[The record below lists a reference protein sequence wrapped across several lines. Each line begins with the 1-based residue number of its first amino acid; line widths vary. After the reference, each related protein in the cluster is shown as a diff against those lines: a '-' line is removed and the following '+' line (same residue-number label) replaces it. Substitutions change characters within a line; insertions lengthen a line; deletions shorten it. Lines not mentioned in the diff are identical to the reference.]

1 MSKDILNSILLGTEL
16 PAFPGGPQAYPS
28 VLPPAQAT
36 ISEPFLTPLFLSYNT
51 FISNS
56 SWLETDL
63 ESNHFSSPPL
73 SLSRHKLTSLLNY
86 CKSLTGIPTS
96 TLPDPHPLQFTVNT
110 ATRVIFQNISQ
121 IMTLLY
127 SKSSSSSLF
136 NSEFEAKTS
145 PWLRKPCM
153 ISPPPSPPWLWLPKL
168 SVLTAPALFTNPVY
182 CPRSLYWRLPE
193 TLLHHTC
200 MLPQTSPCWLKCH
213 LKMRPDLTTV
223 FKKINSHRRHII
235 IPNSPYFTL
244 FFLFSR
250 ALFTL

>member
-51 FISNS
+51 FIRNS

-73 SLSRHKLTSLLNY
+73 SLSRYKLTSLLNY
-86 CKSLTGIPTS
+86 CKSLIGIPTS

-121 IMTLLY
+121 IMILLY

-153 ISPPPSPPWLWLPKL
+153 ISPPPSPP
-168 SVLTAPALFTNPVY
+168 
-182 CPRSLYWRLPE
+182 
-193 TLLHHTC
+193 
-200 MLPQTSPCWLKCH
+200 
-213 LKMRPDLTTV
+213 
-223 FKKINSHRRHII
+223 
-235 IPNSPYFTL
+235 
-244 FFLFSR
+244 
-250 ALFTL
+250 

>member
-16 PAFPGGPQAYPS
+16 PAFPRGPQAYPS
-28 VLPPAQAT
+28 QLMAPPSFHLHKPQ
-36 ISEPFLTPLFLSYNT
+36 SQNHSWHLFLSYNT
-51 FISNS
+51 FIRNS

-73 SLSRHKLTSLLNY
+73 SLSRYKLTSLLNY
-86 CKSLTGIPTS
+86 CKSLIGIPTS
-96 TLPDPHPLQFTVNT
+96 TLPDPHPLRFTVNT

-121 IMTLLY
+121 IMILLY

-168 SVLTAPALFTNPVY
+168 SVLTLLQPSLLTLFTALGPYTGV
-182 CPRSLYWRLPE
+182 CLKLFSITHVCSLR
-193 TLLHHTC
+193 LLHVDSNVT
-200 MLPQTSPCWLKCH
+200 LKWG
-213 LKMRPDLTTV
+213 LT
-223 FKKINSHRRHII
+223 
-235 IPNSPYFTL
+235 
-244 FFLFSR
+244 
-250 ALFTL
+250 